1 MKTFVKRMLRKIDK
15 VLILFALL
23 NFIAGSELTAI
34 GKPKQNSDSASYISL
49 TGKIIDKDS
58 RNPIM
63 FANIFLTGTSI
74 GTVANADGEFLLK
87 VPNERLNG
95 EVSITHIGYK
105 NFKSAVEK
113 MRNTENTVVLEPE
126 LISLKEIIIQNEN
139 PVDLLKKAI
148 QNIPK
153 NYRNTPSMVT
163 GFYRETIKQNRKYVS
178 VAEAVLETYKAP
190 YDRLGSDKVKIVIG
204 RKSQDVKK
212 MDTVVVKLE
221 GGPVTPFILDIVKN
235 PEDILSEDIF
245 KYYNYSLSGQVSLD
259 NTRCYV
265 VEFDQKPFGDLPL
278 YKGKIYIEA
287 DNYAIAGLEF
297 SISEYGMPLAN
308 SLFVKKKPLTLKF
321 ETQGADYYVRY
332 VKSNGKW
339 NLNYVRAE
347 LKFKCKWK
355 RRLFSSTYATMSEM
369 AVTDIDTTNINKFK
383 TSETTKLSDIFSDKV
398 EDFKNTEFW
407 GDYNI
412 IKPDESIQTAI
423 NKLSKKLKK
432 K

>member
-178 VAEAVLETYKAP
+178 VAEAVLET
-190 YDRLGSDKVKIVIG
+190 L
-204 RKSQDVKK
+204 
-212 MDTVVVKLE
+212 
-221 GGPVTPFILDIVKN
+221 
-235 PEDILSEDIF
+235 
-245 KYYNYSLSGQVSLD
+245 
-259 NTRCYV
+259 
-265 VEFDQKPFGDLPL
+265 
-278 YKGKIYIEA
+278 
-287 DNYAIAGLEF
+287 
-297 SISEYGMPLAN
+297 
-308 SLFVKKKPLTLKF
+308 
-321 ETQGADYYVRY
+321 
-332 VKSNGKW
+332 
-339 NLNYVRAE
+339 
-347 LKFKCKWK
+347 
-355 RRLFSSTYATMSEM
+355 
-369 AVTDIDTTNINKFK
+369 
-383 TSETTKLSDIFSDKV
+383 
-398 EDFKNTEFW
+398 
-407 GDYNI
+407 
-412 IKPDESIQTAI
+412 
-423 NKLSKKLKK
+423 
-432 K
+432 